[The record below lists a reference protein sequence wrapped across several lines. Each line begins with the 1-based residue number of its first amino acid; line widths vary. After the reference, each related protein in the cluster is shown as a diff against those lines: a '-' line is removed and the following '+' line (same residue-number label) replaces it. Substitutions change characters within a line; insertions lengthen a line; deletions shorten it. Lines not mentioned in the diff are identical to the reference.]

1 VSSHAKDRIVRQLAL
16 LRRSLSDDRRGDMQ
30 VNSLV
35 QRIEGIGAAIDLE
48 AWRERVFPILL
59 NIEQVNAATIE
70 SRRQLT
76 ADEKKLVDNSLRQLE
91 SVIHDFE
98 PDSGKSSSVQ

>member
-16 LRRSLSDDRRGDMQ
+16 LRRSLSDYRRGDMQ